1 MIYLN
6 LYIAV
11 DGGGTKTETLLFD
24 GSGHILAR
32 DVTTGCNPLDIGSLA
47 SAKLLCDAVR
57 GISAAAKGQIG
68 SVFCGVAGNC
78 HSHGALLE
86 YLRAHIDAP
95 SLNVCDDT
103 YNVISSELERA
114 DGCGLVAGTGS
125 SLLVRVKGKICRH
138 IGGWGFLIDTG
149 GSGYVLGHDAIYMAL
164 RAIDGR
170 GEKTVLTELLGR
182 ALGESVDQAMAQIYA
197 GGRSFIASLAH
208 TVFEGRAMGD
218 KVAGE
223 IFDKGVAS
231 LAELVSTA
239 AQYFPGEYPVVL
251 GGGLFSVYPEY
262 VAALR
267 QSCPTQTRLISTDMP
282 VVYGAAVEALA
293 AVNMGIDAAFR
304 STFLSDYH
312 ALTAAA
318 RQGRA
323 M

>member
-1 MIYLN
+1 
-6 LYIAV
+6 
-11 DGGGTKTETLLFD
+11 
-24 GSGHILAR
+24 
-32 DVTTGCNPLDIGSLA
+32 
-47 SAKLLCDAVR
+47 
-57 GISAAAKGQIG
+57 
-68 SVFCGVAGNC
+68 
-78 HSHGALLE
+78 
-86 YLRAHIDAP
+86 
-95 SLNVCDDT
+95 
-103 YNVISSELERA
+103 
-114 DGCGLVAGTGS
+114 
-125 SLLVRVKGKICRH
+125 
-138 IGGWGFLIDTG
+138 
-149 GSGYVLGHDAIYMAL
+149 MAL

-267 QSCPTQTRLISTDMP
+267 QSCPTQARLISTDMP